1 MINHMSFHGLRPIL
15 DAHFLPYVQGRQMS
29 AYQQYTSRWQN
40 PQMVLVGQ
48 QAIATAW
55 FYSRL
60 PPSRRTSKSSYLER
74 SYFRCYFPYKSE
86 VKPEVHMVFS
96 KSSGS
101 NVRRTVGMFVVRQR
115 KM

>member
-1 MINHMSFHGLRPIL
+1 
-15 DAHFLPYVQGRQMS
+15 
-29 AYQQYTSRWQN
+29 
-40 PQMVLVGQ
+40 MVLFPLATIAAHQ
-48 QAIATAW
+48 QI
-55 FYSRL
+55 FIL
-60 PPSRRTSKSSYLER
+60 RTEL
-74 SYFRCYFPYKSE
+74 FPLLFPYKSE